1 MAQFE
6 LLNSISSI
14 VVKNP
19 KFAIRNPKSAL
30 LIILLVSLALSH
42 CGLSGINSWDSQVRG
57 SDQMPDSIRHLVQ
70 KLATKSKKVGNNT
83 GLAITY
89 PYDGA
94 VFPPEIA
101 APVIVWEDANAASN
115 HWLIVVEFSSQRS
128 PIYAISDEQGW
139 APDQSIWEAIKANSV
154 RAPAKITVYGF
165 DLQHSGNII
174 AKNSI
179 RISTSKDRVD
189 ASIFYRQVQL
199 PFKVGKKNFKKIKWR
214 LGDISSYEKPPVV
227 MENLPVCASCHLF
240 SKDGSLI
247 SMEMNYKNDSG
258 AHFITPVRENIA
270 LSAED
275 FISWNDFP
283 KPELLPKTRGLFA
296 KISPSGKYMVSTVHE
311 ISYAAL
317 TNNFAFCQLFFP
329 TYGVLAW
336 YSVDNREF
344 HLLAGADDYDFVQ
357 TDPSWSWDEK
367 YIVFARST
375 TKNEYHEDITNI
387 RTHIEDADIHE
398 LNEKFPIQ
406 FDLYRIPFNQ
416 GKGGTPEPLKGAS
429 HNGMSNYFPRFS
441 PDGKWIVFTRSR
453 TGIMLQPDSEL
464 FIIPAAGGEARR
476 MRCNR
481 ELFNSWHSFSP
492 NGKWMLFSSKAN
504 TPFTEIFLTHIDA
517 NGVDSTPVCLSRFS
531 DDSYAANVPEFAN
544 LESGAIRKIS
554 ISAHH

>member
-1 MAQFE
+1 MKKKLN
-6 LLNSISSI
+6 LL
-14 VVKNP
+14 V
-19 KFAIRNPKSAL
+19 
-30 LIILLVSLALSH
+30 ILLVSIALSH
-42 CGLSGINSWDSQVRG
+42 CGFSRNNSWDSQVNG
-57 SDQMPDSIRHLVQ
+57 TAEMPKEIQHLVQ
-70 KLATKSKKVGNNT
+70 ELSTNSKKIGNSKD
-83 GLAITY
+83 LEITY
-89 PYDGA
+89 PFDGA
-94 VFPPEIA
+94 VFPSEIA
-101 APVIVWEDANAASN
+101 APVIVWDDANAASN
-115 HWLIVVEFSSQRS
+115 HWLIMVEFSNPRG
-128 PIYAISDEQGW
+128 PIYAITDRQDW
-139 APDQSIWEAIKANSV
+139 TPDQSIWEVIKANSV
-154 RAPAKITVYGF
+154 HAPAKITVCGF
-165 DLQHSGNII
+165 GHRGAGKIT
-174 AKNSI
+174 AKKSI

-199 PFKVGKKNFKKIKWR
+199 PFKVGKKNFEKLKWR

-247 SMEMNYKNDSG
+247 SMEMNYKDDSG
-258 AHFITPVRENIA
+258 AHFIAPVRENIE
-270 LSAED
+270 LSEED

-283 KPELLPKTRGLFA
+283 KPELLPRTRGLFA
-296 KISPSGKYMVSTVHE
+296 KMSPTGKYLVSTVHE

-317 TNNFAFCQLFFP
+317 TNEPAFCQLFFP

-336 YSVDNREF
+336 YSVDSREF

-367 YIVFARST
+367 YIVFARSN
-375 TKNEYHEDITNI
+375 TKNEYHEDITDI
-387 RTHIEDADIHE
+387 RTHIEDAGINE

-476 MRCNR
+476 MNCNR

-517 NGVDSTPVCLSRFS
+517 NGVDSPPVCLSRFS
-531 DDSYAANVPEFAN
+531 DDRYAANVPEFVN
-544 LESGAIRKIS
+544 IGPGAIKKIR
-554 ISAHH
+554 IAGQR

>member
-1 MAQFE
+1 MVMKKKLN
-6 LLNSISSI
+6 LL
-14 VVKNP
+14 
-19 KFAIRNPKSAL
+19 L
-30 LIILLVSLALSH
+30 ILLVSVALSH
-42 CGLSGINSWDSQVRG
+42 CGFSGINSWDSQVRG
-57 SDQMPDSIRHLVQ
+57 SEEMPESIRHLVQ
-70 KLATKSKKVGNNT
+70 KFTTNSKKVGNNT
-83 GLAITY
+83 GLTITY

-101 APVIVWEDANAASN
+101 APVVVWDDATAASN
-115 HWLIVVEFSSQRS
+115 NWLIMVEFSSQRS
-128 PIYAISDEQGW
+128 PIYAISDKQDW
-139 APDQSIWEAIKANSV
+139 APDQSIWEAIKANSI

-165 DLQHSGNII
+165 DHKQPDNIT

-199 PFKVGKKNFKKIKWR
+199 PFRVGKKNFRKIKWR

-227 MENLPVCASCHLF
+227 MENLPVCASCHIF
-240 SKDGSLI
+240 SKDGTLI
-247 SMEMNYKNDSG
+247 SMEMNYKDDSG
-258 AHFITPVRENIA
+258 AHFITPVRENIE
-270 LSAED
+270 LSEED
-275 FISWNDFP
+275 FITWNDFP
-283 KPELLPKTRGLFA
+283 KPELLPRTRGLFA
-296 KISPSGKYMVSTVHE
+296 KISPSGKYLVSTVHE
-311 ISYAAL
+311 VSYAAL
-317 TNNFAFCQLFFP
+317 TNEPAFCQLFFP

-336 YSVDNREF
+336 YSIDSREF
-344 HLLAGADDYDFVQ
+344 HLLPGADDYDFVQ

-367 YIVFARST
+367 NIVFARST
-375 TKNEYHEDITNI
+375 TKNEYHEDITDI

-416 GKGGTPEPLKGAS
+416 GNGGIPEPLKGAS
-429 HNGMSNYFPRFS
+429 HNDMSNYFPRYS

-481 ELFNSWHSFSP
+481 ELLNSWHSFSP

-517 NGVDSTPVCLSRFS
+517 NGVDSPPVCLSRFS
-531 DDSYAANVPEFAN
+531 DDSYAANVPEFVN
-544 LESGAIRKIS
+544 IGSGAIKKIR
-554 ISAHH
+554 IATHR